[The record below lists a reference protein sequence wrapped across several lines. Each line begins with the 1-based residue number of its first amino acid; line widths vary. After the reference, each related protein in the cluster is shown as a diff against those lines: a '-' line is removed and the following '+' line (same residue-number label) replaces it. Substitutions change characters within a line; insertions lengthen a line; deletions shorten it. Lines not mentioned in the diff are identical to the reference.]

1 MKKIL
6 LSCLC
11 VMTYTFAEIDSVA
24 TPLSFIDQPKVTKPV
39 VRPLSFIDQPDVTE
53 PIVRPAVRPI
63 RPIRP
68 RDRPVRVREYYNYN
82 TNVISSCDEYIRII
96 EEKDHEIDG
105 LKKEIESLK
114 AKEHTKF
121 QKNLRTEYE
130 QELKKFD
137 ERKSGI
143 KTKNRIDVSDK

>member
-6 LSCLC
+6 LACIC
-11 VMTYTFAEIDSVA
+11 VMTYTFAEVTTGPTPPPVIIPPEA
-24 TPLSFIDQPKVTKPV
+24 TL
-39 VRPLSFIDQPDVTE
+39 
-53 PIVRPAVRPI
+53 PIVRPPVRPI
-63 RPIRP
+63 RPIN
-68 RDRPVRVREYYNYN
+68 RPVLVRENYNYY
-82 TNVISSCDEYIRII
+82 TNVVSSCDEYIKII
-96 EEKDHEIDG
+96 EQKDQEISS

-114 AKEHTKF
+114 AKEHAKL

-143 KTKNRIDVSDK
+143 KTKNSIDVSDK

>member
-11 VMTYTFAEIDSVA
+11 VTTVTFAEVTASP
-24 TPLSFIDQPKVTKPV
+24 TP
-39 VRPLSFIDQPDVTE
+39 RPIIVPPEPTN
-53 PIVRPAVRPI
+53 PIVRPPI

-68 RDRPVRVREYYNYN
+68 IDRPVIVYEDYNYY
-82 TNVISSCDEYIRII
+82 TNPVSSCDEYIRII
-96 EEKDHEIDG
+96 EQKDQEIEN
-105 LKKEIESLK
+105 LKKEVDRLK
-114 AKEHTKF
+114 AKEHAKL
-121 QKNLRTEYE
+121 QKNLKTEYE

-143 KTKNRIDVSDK
+143 KTKNSIDISDK